1 MFAENVL
8 AGRVVVVTGGG
19 TGLGRAMALHFARYG
34 AKVGIIGRRT
44 EPLEATVADMTAAG
58 AVAAWASADV
68 RDPES
73 VHAAFDGLEA
83 KLGPLDTLINN
94 AAGNFLSPTEDLS
107 PNAFNAVIDIVLR
120 GTFHCTQDFGRRV
133 IADEARRGVV
143 LNITTT
149 YAWMGSPFVLP
160 SACAKAGVHAM
171 TKSLAVEWAT
181 YGMRFVDVA
190 PGPFPTEGASSRLAV
205 PGMDQLGK
213 DQNPTGRFGKPEE
226 LANLATYLISDQ
238 ASYINGATVPIDG
251 GEWLLAGQ
259 SFGLLARMDRDNLK
273 QMMTAM
279 RPKK

>member
-1 MFAENVL
+1 M
-8 AGRVVVVTGGG
+8 
-19 TGLGRAMALHFARYG
+19 
-34 AKVGIIGRRT
+34 
-44 EPLEATVADMTAAG
+44 
-58 AVAAWASADV
+58 AAWASADV

-73 VHAAFDGLEA
+73 VHTAFDALES

-226 LANLATYLISDQ
+226 LASLATYLISDQ